1 MAQKLDGGMGCRE
14 GVVMTKSV
22 ITGLVGAVCVVA
34 LMCAFGCEMSGLQ
47 FSKST
52 QLKYGNATLDRS
64 VNLGVDSATKA
75 E

>member
-1 MAQKLDGGMGCRE
+1 
-14 GVVMTKSV
+14 MTKSV
-22 ITGLVGAVCVVA
+22 ITGLVGAVCIAA
-34 LMCAFGCEMSGLQ
+34 LVCAFGCEMSGVQ